1 MSLVQVS
8 LWLDDL
14 DEISQKLNKDG
25 RIDKARRFVI
35 ETPLGKLEVYA
46 KHDKSDCAEDYP
58 GVFIDFVREDGA
70 TVVLA
75 CVEYDPDKDLL
86 QTVVYGDCASDEPT
100 AIVEHYN
107 TDFEE

>member
-1 MSLVQVS
+1 M
-8 LWLDDL
+8 
-14 DEISQKLNKDG
+14 N
-25 RIDKARRFVI
+25 KARRFVI

-86 QTVVYGDCASDEPT
+86 QTVVYGDCASSQQRLL
-100 AIVEHYN
+100 N
-107 TDFEE
+107 TTILILKNEEDRLCLIGRLELLR

>member
-1 MSLVQVS
+1 M
-8 LWLDDL
+8 
-14 DEISQKLNKDG
+14 N
-25 RIDKARRFVI
+25 KARRFVI
-35 ETPLGKLEVYA
+35 EIPLGKLEVYA

-86 QTVVYGDCASDEPT
+86 QTVVYGLPIGPGYRSH
-100 AIVEHYN
+100 IKGN

>member
-1 MSLVQVS
+1 M
-8 LWLDDL
+8 
-14 DEISQKLNKDG
+14 N
-25 RIDKARRFVI
+25 KARRFVI

-86 QTVVYGDCASDEPT
+86 QTVVM
-100 AIVEHYN
+100 AIAHRTSQQRLLN
-107 TDFEE
+107 TTTLILKNEEDRLCLIGRLELLR

>member
-1 MSLVQVS
+1 M
-8 LWLDDL
+8 
-14 DEISQKLNKDG
+14 N
-25 RIDKARRFVI
+25 KARRFVI

-58 GVFIDFVREDGA
+58 ASLSTLYARMA
-70 TVVLA
+70 PRSCWA

>member
-1 MSLVQVS
+1 M
-8 LWLDDL
+8 
-14 DEISQKLNKDG
+14 N
-25 RIDKARRFVI
+25 KARRFVI

-86 QTVVYGDCASDEPT
+86 QTVVYGDCASDEQQRLL
-100 AIVEHYN
+100 N
-107 TDFEE
+107 TTTLILKNEEDRLCLIGRLELLR

>member
-1 MSLVQVS
+1 M
-8 LWLDDL
+8 
-14 DEISQKLNKDG
+14 I
-25 RIDKARRFVI
+25 RA
-35 ETPLGKLEVYA
+35 
-46 KHDKSDCAEDYP
+46 DCAEDYP
-58 GVFIDFVREDGA
+58 GVFIDFVREGWRHGR
-70 TVVLA
+70 LA